1 MVGPTEVAADGSS
14 AVFDFGTPTGS
25 AEAPATPGA
34 VYHLCWGPEGEVED
48 LLVELDPVGEL
59 TGPELNEF
67 ECTLGLPCGL
77 GLTGYE
83 LSVTSSIVVLSA
95 GSCGDADAVVAAWTG
110 SVNTEVSLQVAGYGY
125 GYGYGYTTAAPAAT
139 SAGTPAP
146 TPAPTTTTTTTS
158 NTQSTTQGSGGDR
171 LLRQRRLSESA
182 PSELPLGFYELG
194 TPTGLLALNTD
205 GTPTGLAPGP

>member
-67 ECTLGLPCGL
+67 ECTLGLPCSL

-83 LSVTSSIVVLSA
+83 LKATSSIVVLTS
-95 GSCGDADAVVAAWTG
+95 GNCGDANAVAAGWTG
-110 SVNTEVSLQVAGYGY
+110 SVLTEVELGSGGYGY
-125 GYGYGYTTAAPAAT
+125 GYGFVTATTAPAA
-139 SAGTPAP
+139 SASPTALP
-146 TPAPTTTTTTTS
+146 TP
-158 NTQSTTQGSGGDR
+158 
-171 LLRQRRLSESA
+171 
-182 PSELPLGFYELG
+182 
-194 TPTGLLALNTD
+194 
-205 GTPTGLAPGP
+205 